1 MKQFDIP
8 GGNTIEIRHI
18 LLDYNG
24 TIAID
29 GSPIPGVLEKID
41 QLKDAFH
48 FHVITA
54 DTFGSVKTA
63 LKGTACSVVTIGNK
77 DQARAKA
84 DYLEELGPEV
94 TMACGN
100 GVNDEFMLREA
111 VLGVAVLQDEGL
123 AVRTLM
129 AADILIRDIL
139 DLFGFLEHP
148 GRLIACLRR

>member
-1 MKQFDIP
+1 MKVFNIP

-24 TIAID
+24 TLAVD
-29 GSPIPGVLEKID
+29 GEPIPGVREKIR
-41 QLKDAFH
+41 QLKDDFD

-54 DTFGSVKTA
+54 DTFGSVKEA
-63 LKGTACSVVTIGNK
+63 LKETACRVVTIEDKN
-77 DQARAKA
+77 QARAKA
-84 DYLEELGPEV
+84 DYLADLGPEV
-94 TMACGN
+94 TLACGN
-100 GVNDEFMLREA
+100 GVNDELMLRDA
-111 VLGVAVLQDEGL
+111 ALGLAVLQDEGL
-123 AVRTLM
+123 AVGTLM